1 MSSLRW
7 RNLDLND
14 TTTPFN
20 PNYIYRMYCGG
31 WMIATRIS
39 SSVLYFQPSTAGNFF
54 ACIHYSHKSEWD
66 YKMKG
71 DCINRPP
78 EYPNYMAR
86 VEKLQYI
93 AIEDAE

>member
-14 TTTPFN
+14 TTTLFN

-31 WMIATRIS
+31 WMIATTIS

-54 ACIHYSHKSEWD
+54 ACI
-66 YKMKG
+66 
-71 DCINRPP
+71 CR
-78 EYPNYMAR
+78 A
-86 VEKLQYI
+86 
-93 AIEDAE
+93 